1 MKKHILF
8 AFILMLSSVSFIH
21 AQVSKNMQPQELTEA
36 KRTEMKK
43 LGALVGQWSGSGW
56 IMHEKGRET
65 FNGTETVLRKLDGLA
80 LLVEGNFKNK
90 EGVIVH
96 ETLAILSPNTKT
108 KNYDFRTYLANGI
121 NGEQELK
128 AVGNT
133 WQWGFQIP
141 NGAIRYDI
149 KIENDTW
156 IETGEI
162 SRDNGKTWM
171 KFFEMNLKRV
181 K

>member
-1 MKKHILF
+1 
-8 AFILMLSSVSFIH
+8 MLSSVSFIH

-56 IMHEKGRET
+56 ILHEKGKEI
-65 FNGTETVLRKLDGLA
+65 FNGTETVQRKLEGLA

-90 EGVIVH
+90 EGVIIH
-96 ETLAILSPNTKT
+96 ETLAVLSPNTKT

-121 NGEQELK
+121 NGEQEFK
-128 AVGNT
+128 AVDRG
-133 WQWGFQIP
+133 WQWGFQIQ

-149 KIENDTW
+149 KIENDSW
-156 IETGEI
+156 IETGEM